1 MSAVYDETHGIV
13 PVADSSPAG
22 LLAIAVQRGTDADQL
37 GKLLDLQERWEAGQ
51 ARKAY
56 AAAMKAVQ
64 GEAPKIA
71 KEATNTQTKSQYAL
85 LETINAGLVPVYT
98 RHGFS
103 LSFSQGD
110 SPTDG
115 HIRIVCDVSHEA
127 GHSEV
132 RHVDLP
138 LDMAGING
146 NVNKTAIHATGSTY
160 SYGRRYLTCM
170 IFNVSTGDDDD
181 GQASGK
187 SMLEA
192 LADENAKLRLHNETV
207 RDWFET
213 IYCVKIALRDG
224 ELDRAAEAR
233 LEMPD
238 DVVGALNL
246 APTKG
251 GIWTT
256 KEREIM
262 KSDEW
267 SRAKRAFLGQP
278 EPNGGSK

>member
-1 MSAVYDETHGIV
+1 MNAVVREEIPDN
-13 PVADSSPAG
+13 SPAG

-103 LSFSQGD
+103 LSFSQGQ
-110 SPTDG
+110 TEAEG

-132 RHVDLP
+132 KHVDLP
-138 LDMAGING
+138 LDMTGIAGT
-146 NVNKTAIHATGSTY
+146 VNKTAIHATGSTY

-181 GQASGK
+181 GQASGV

-192 LADENAKLRLHNETV
+192 MTDENAKLRKHNEVV
-207 RDWFET
+207 RDFWET
-213 IYCVKIALRDG
+213 IYTLKMAIRENALETAIEAWDEMG
-224 ELDRAAEAR
+224 EDAKRAIW
-233 LEMPD
+233 
-238 DVVGALNL
+238 L
-246 APTKG
+246 ATTKG
-251 GIWTT
+251 GVLTT
-256 KEREIM
+256 KEREVI

-267 SRAKRAFLGQP
+267 GATRRAMIHDKEQ
-278 EPNGGSK
+278 SK